1 MYSCGP
7 NWQCIMN
14 MQIVVSEVLAS
25 PGAMNQ
31 SKLAPPGPTGARA
44 GLKSSGS
51 LERNSIV
58 NQGQIHR
65 PERLSYSLSSNLLIQ
80 SHRSLNIPKAVSV
93 ILILA
98 QHKNRSKDFN
108 FQFVDNPEFS

>member
-1 MYSCGP
+1 
-7 NWQCIMN
+7 MN

-58 NQGQIHR
+58 NQGQVNDFR
-65 PERLSYSLSSNLLIQ
+65 NLGCPTI
-80 SHRSLNIPKAVSV
+80 VSESFHLV
-93 ILILA
+93 
-98 QHKNRSKDFN
+98 
-108 FQFVDNPEFS
+108 V